1 MKCGVV
7 TKPVMLS
14 EISVMSDVCG
24 AECQCIRRVRS
35 WTSVSDDVCRVD
47 KFRMKKR
54 REMEL
59 RQS

>member
-1 MKCGVV
+1 
-7 TKPVMLS
+7 MLS